1 MMFHRLAINGL
12 NPQSGQPLT
21 INNDNN
27 KILMCN
33 GEIYNYK
40 VLAEKYDITL
50 ETESDCEII
59 LHLYNKSTVDFFI
72 NELDGVF
79 SFYL

>member
-27 KILMCN
+27 KLLICN

-40 VLAEKYDITL
+40 VLADKYDITL
-50 ETESDCEII
+50 ETKVIVK
-59 LHLYNKSTVDFFI
+59 LFFI
-72 NELDGVF
+72 YIINLLLIF
-79 SFYL
+79 LLMN